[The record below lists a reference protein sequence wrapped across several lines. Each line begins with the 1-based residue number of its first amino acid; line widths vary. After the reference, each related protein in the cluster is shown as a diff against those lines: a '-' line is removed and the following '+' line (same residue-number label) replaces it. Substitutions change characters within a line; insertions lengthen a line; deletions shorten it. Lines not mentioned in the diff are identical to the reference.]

1 MTATTNRPR
10 PVEMLDTGMLDP
22 HLPDGDPR
30 TAWERRK
37 AEYKLVS
44 PANRKKYTVIV
55 IGTGLAGSGVAAAL
69 GELGYKIESFTFHD
83 APRRAHSVAAQGG
96 INAARARK
104 VDGDSLTRFVTDTA
118 WPRNRCGSSTT

>member
-1 MTATTNRPR
+1 MTTTTNRPR
-10 PVEMLDTGMLDP
+10 PVEMLATGMLDP
-22 HLPDGDPR
+22 HLPEGDPR

-69 GELGYKIESFTFHD
+69 GELGYKVESFTFHD
-83 APRRAHSVAAQGG
+83 APRVRTASPPRAASTPPVPG
-96 INAARARK
+96 RWT
-104 VDGDSLTRFVTDTA
+104 VTR
-118 WPRNRCGSSTT
+118 